1 MATTKKIH
9 GGNYVNFVSSSS
21 SESSDEED
29 KGVPKQEYHHD
40 LDVDTT
46 VCVLNQFILDESILA
61 DYGGKGERDDSS
73 DDEIQV
79 LEEFDVENKRYG
91 GSDGDDNNR
100 KGDNISIEL
109 LSWVKNVAVNS
120 CGESKVGLTCNNK
133 NPKRK
138 KVLLYTEAASNKKRF
153 RSSTEQQFWKSQ
165 KMCPSLYEEEPKD
178 GMYNLR
184 KKPRKNNNGRFSTKK
199 STFSIRTSSNS
210 SLDPEEQEEK
220 KHMVKKVP
228 NNSKQK
234 SFFDR
239 HKMCPSLYEEEPKDG
254 MYNLR
259 KKPRKNN
266 NGRFSTKKSTFS
278 IRTSLNSSLD
288 PEEQEEKKHMV
299 KKVPNNSKQKSFF
312 DRHVRVKHVPIGPRH
327 QIMVPEWNGDG
338 GGDAA
343 SSDSDSK
350 WLGTIIWPLKDGM
363 NPRVMIERDPIGK
376 GRQDSCDCS
385 ARGLVD
391 CVGFHVAEKRTKLKL
406 ELVNS

>member
-239 HKMCPSLYEEEPKDG
+239 H
-254 MYNLR
+254 
-259 KKPRKNN
+259 
-266 NGRFSTKKSTFS
+266 
-278 IRTSLNSSLD
+278 
-288 PEEQEEKKHMV
+288 
-299 KKVPNNSKQKSFF
+299 
-312 DRHVRVKHVPIGPRH
+312 VRVKHVPIGPGH

-343 SSDSDSK
+343 SSESDSK

-406 ELVNS
+406 ELGRAFYELDLDKSRADTKNLLSDEEEEQ